1 MSLFAEAMKAKH
13 LLKTAYIRKLP
24 NGQYRVL
31 SQKGKNLG
39 TFDSHEAAAKHLGEV
54 EYFKHKNAAKIEEP
68 EETYSS
74 ILRRLNKEDDGKA
87 TKCFLTAFK
96 DAFDQLV
103 LSGEDEPAEK
113 ALPIAQLILAKAC
126 GE

>member
-1 MSLFAEAMKAKH
+1 MNLFAAAMHSKYLA
-13 LLKTAYIRKLP
+13 KTAYIRKLP
-24 NGQYRVL
+24 SGKYRVY

-39 TFDSHEAAAKHLGEV
+39 TFDTHEKAAKHLGEV
-54 EYFKHKNAAKIEEP
+54 EYFKHKDDNSAKDEP
-68 EETYSS
+68 ETYSS
-74 ILRRLNKEDDGKA
+74 ILRALNKDGDEQA

-113 ALPIAQLILAKAC
+113 ALPIAQFILARWH
-126 GE
+126 E